1 MRVIASS
8 YLMSILSIQQIS
20 IFLENRVGKLNQVTN
35 LLAKFGIDIRTIA
48 LADTN
53 DFGILRLIVNDTE
66 KALSVLQ
73 ENNFTAKLTNVV
85 AVKVPD
91 EPGGLATILGK
102 IDEIGVSVEYMYAY
116 TKPVNKEAVMIF
128 RFADDESAI
137 KSLQDKNV
145 EKTNIKPK
153 KTKIRFLT
161 IPIFVIFYFVTGSFF
176 ASACPVI
183 SLLTSST
190 SLPW

>member
-1 MRVIASS
+1 MNINANANQM
-8 YLMSILSIQQIS
+8 YIQQIS

-145 EKTNIKPK
+145 E
-153 KTKIRFLT
+153 FLHT
-161 IPIFVIFYFVTGSFF
+161 
-176 ASACPVI
+176 
-183 SLLTSST
+183 LN
-190 SLPW
+190 

>member
-1 MRVIASS
+1 MNTNANANQM
-8 YLMSILSIQQIS
+8 YIQQIS

-91 EPGGLATILGK
+91 EPGGLATILSK

-145 EKTNIKPK
+145 E
-153 KTKIRFLT
+153 FLHT
-161 IPIFVIFYFVTGSFF
+161 
-176 ASACPVI
+176 
-183 SLLTSST
+183 LN
-190 SLPW
+190 

>member
-1 MRVIASS
+1 MNTNANANQM
-8 YLMSILSIQQIS
+8 YIQQIS

-53 DFGILRLIVNDTE
+53 DFGILRWIVNDTE

-145 EKTNIKPK
+145 E
-153 KTKIRFLT
+153 FLHT
-161 IPIFVIFYFVTGSFF
+161 
-176 ASACPVI
+176 
-183 SLLTSST
+183 LN
-190 SLPW
+190 

>member
-1 MRVIASS
+1 MNTNANANQM
-8 YLMSILSIQQIS
+8 YIQQIS

-53 DFGILRLIVNDTE
+53 DFGILRLIVNDTQ

-91 EPGGLATILGK
+91 EPGGLATILSK

-145 EKTNIKPK
+145 E
-153 KTKIRFLT
+153 FLHT
-161 IPIFVIFYFVTGSFF
+161 
-176 ASACPVI
+176 
-183 SLLTSST
+183 LN
-190 SLPW
+190 

>member
-1 MRVIASS
+1 MNTNANKM
-8 YLMSILSIQQIS
+8 YIQQIS

-91 EPGGLATILGK
+91 EPGGLATILSK

-145 EKTNIKPK
+145 E
-153 KTKIRFLT
+153 FLHT
-161 IPIFVIFYFVTGSFF
+161 
-176 ASACPVI
+176 
-183 SLLTSST
+183 LN
-190 SLPW
+190 

>member
-1 MRVIASS
+1 MNTNANANQM
-8 YLMSILSIQQIS
+8 YIQQIS
-20 IFLENRVGKLNQVTN
+20 IFLENRVGKLNQVPN

-145 EKTNIKPK
+145 E
-153 KTKIRFLT
+153 FLHT
-161 IPIFVIFYFVTGSFF
+161 
-176 ASACPVI
+176 
-183 SLLTSST
+183 LN
-190 SLPW
+190 

>member
-1 MRVIASS
+1 MLLHKQM
-8 YLMSILSIQQIS
+8 YIQQIS

-91 EPGGLATILGK
+91 EPGGLATILSK

-145 EKTNIKPK
+145 E
-153 KTKIRFLT
+153 FLHT
-161 IPIFVIFYFVTGSFF
+161 
-176 ASACPVI
+176 
-183 SLLTSST
+183 LN
-190 SLPW
+190 

>member
-1 MRVIASS
+1 MNTNANANQM
-8 YLMSILSIQQIS
+8 YIQQIS

-85 AVKVPD
+85 AVKVLD

-145 EKTNIKPK
+145 E
-153 KTKIRFLT
+153 FLHT
-161 IPIFVIFYFVTGSFF
+161 
-176 ASACPVI
+176 
-183 SLLTSST
+183 LN
-190 SLPW
+190 